1 MGREAE
7 MAGKTQGEKIDE
19 LQQNM
24 ATLTERLDNLVR
36 FLESQDVPGL
46 LTRVA
51 LLEQR
56 VEDLRHGKEEWA
68 RRLWVIVGALLSAA
82 VGALFGYYLRGR

>member
-1 MGREAE
+1 M
-7 MAGKTQGEKIDE
+7 
-19 LQQNM
+19 
-24 ATLTERLDNLVR
+24 
-36 FLESQDVPGL
+36 SPGL
-46 LTRVA
+46 LTRVT

-82 VGALFGYYLRGR
+82 AGALLGYYLRGR